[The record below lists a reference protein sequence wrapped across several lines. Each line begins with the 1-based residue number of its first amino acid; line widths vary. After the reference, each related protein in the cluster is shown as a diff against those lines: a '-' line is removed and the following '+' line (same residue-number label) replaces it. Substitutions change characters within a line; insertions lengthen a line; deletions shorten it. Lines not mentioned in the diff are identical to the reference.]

1 MTINE
6 LIELVGRRLVYLSQL
21 CSAAQALGEVDRVLE
36 LETQIQQ
43 TQATL
48 DALRTLGG

>member
-1 MTINE
+1 MTISE

-21 CSAAQALGEVDRVLE
+21 HSSAEALGDIDRVLE